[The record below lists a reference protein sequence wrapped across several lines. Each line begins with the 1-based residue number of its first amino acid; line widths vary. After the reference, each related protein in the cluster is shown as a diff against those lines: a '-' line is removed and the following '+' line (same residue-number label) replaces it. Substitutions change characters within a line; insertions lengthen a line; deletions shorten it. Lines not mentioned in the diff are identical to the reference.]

1 MPESNIKKDV
11 RDDEIDLL
19 DLLRRIRKSFSQL
32 GKVLGRAFLYTLV
45 FLIKKWLPLGLSVL
59 IGVGVSYFLKMSS
72 RSTYTSEMLLRN
84 NNADLELIK
93 KPEDPS
99 FKNNTIM
106 NSDLISYINR
116 LNYYCRENNR
126 TSLADAISISLEQ
139 SKNISDINAH
149 WIIDKGNDGNPD
161 YIDYNDNHNI
171 YDTVNVRMPD
181 RIAIRIKINSTQ
193 ELSTIRNGILT
204 YINKD
209 SLFQQRNR
217 IRLNQLNTL
226 ISRLNIDIQQL
237 DSLQKVKYFEET
249 RNNLAKGGGQMVF
262 MQEQRT
268 QLLYND
274 IFTLYK
280 RKQNLESE
288 GALYKDIVTVLSDF
302 SLPSR
307 RENGALFY
315 GTVVIPVF
323 FCLTL
328 IILLILANRKKLKEV
343 FNKY

>member
-1 MPESNIKKDV
+1 MSDSNNKDV
-11 RDDEIDLL
+11 KDDEIDLL
-19 DLLRRIRKSFSQL
+19 DLLRRIGKSFRQF
-32 GKVLGRAFLYTLV
+32 GKALGRAFLITIV

-59 IGVGVSYFLKMSS
+59 LGVGVSYLLKMSS
-72 RSTYTSEMLLRN
+72 RSTYTSDMLLRN
-84 NNADLELIK
+84 NNADLELNK
-93 KPEDPS
+93 KPEDPAY
-99 FKNNTIM
+99 KNNTIM
-106 NSDLISYINR
+106 NSDLIFYINR
-116 LNYYCRENNR
+116 LNTYCRENNK
-126 TSLADAISISLEQ
+126 SALADAISISKEQ
-139 SKNISDINAH
+139 SENISDINAH

-161 YIDYNDNHNI
+161 NIDYNDNHDL

-181 RIAIRIKINSTQ
+181 RFAIRIKINSTQ
-193 ELSTIRNGILT
+193 ELNTIRNGIIA

-217 IRLNQLNTL
+217 VRLNQLNTL

-280 RKQNLESE
+280 RKQSLESE
-288 GALYKDIVTVLSDF
+288 SDLYKDIITVLSDF

-315 GTVVIPVF
+315 GKVVIPIF

-328 IILLILANRKKLKEV
+328 IALLILANRKKLEEV